1 MEDQQVQAVFTQRL
15 TEYADQRCGFY
26 DGLSLPDLMRKDL
39 VMISFH
45 GMGSITEVVEHA
57 FSAFESSSEEGVW
70 GTTFQRIITEISTAV
85 DAGDLYVQRGSVL
98 WIVEVKSSTNTF
110 TSASEAQTLRE
121 IKQRV
126 NEHSRMRTPTVTSVR
141 GLIGIMRGPASD
153 EDKVY
158 AGTKTGTEDIK
169 GFGYKKLVGSAFL
182 AWLTGYGDITQFMNG
197 LEGQIIKVGQ
207 ARNMALARIKEET
220 EKLLGLRGLDNDTA
234 NLLEFL
240 S

>member
-1 MEDQQVQAVFTQRL
+1 
-15 TEYADQRCGFY
+15 
-26 DGLSLPDLMRKDL
+26 
-39 VMISFH
+39 
-45 GMGSITEVVEHA
+45 
-57 FSAFESSSEEGVW
+57 
-70 GTTFQRIITEISTAV
+70 
-85 DAGDLYVQRGSVL
+85 
-98 WIVEVKSSTNTF
+98 
-110 TSASEAQTLRE
+110 
-121 IKQRV
+121 
-126 NEHSRMRTPTVTSVR
+126 MRTPTVTSVR

-240 S
+240 SLTDSTVSSVNSGVSLFTNSAIVFPKAFATWVATALPICRYFAEVLPANTQSSGNPCILAYSLTLSGRVLIG